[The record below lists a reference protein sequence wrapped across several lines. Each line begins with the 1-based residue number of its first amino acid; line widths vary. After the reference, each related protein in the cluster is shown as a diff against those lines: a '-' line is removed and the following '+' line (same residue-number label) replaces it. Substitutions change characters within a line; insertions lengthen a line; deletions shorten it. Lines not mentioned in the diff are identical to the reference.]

1 MSDATELEGPDDGS
15 PPVDID
21 RSRCVLCGGPNDCAL
36 ERPGEDG
43 DEAAQPC
50 WCVGRVFPTVLVDRA
65 TRRDGG
71 ASCICR
77 RCLEAASPTASDE
90 PDA

>member
-1 MSDATELEGPDDGS
+1 MSGTTESEGRDDES
-15 PPVDID
+15 PTVGID
-21 RSRCVLCGGPNDCAL
+21 RSRCALCGGPNDCAL
-36 ERPGEDG
+36 ERSGEGG
-43 DEAAQPC
+43 DEAAQAC
-50 WCVGRVFPTVLVDRA
+50 WCVGRDFPTVLVDRA

-77 RCLEAASPTASDE
+77 RCLEAASPVASDE

>member
-1 MSDATELEGPDDGS
+1 MSRPESGGGEGPI
-15 PPVDID
+15 VLETVD

-36 ERPGEDG
+36 AQAGADE
-43 DEAAQPC
+43 DEAAEPC
-50 WCVGRVFPTVLVDRA
+50 WCVGREFPTVLVDRA

-77 RCLEAASPTASDE
+77 SCLDASHPDESD
-90 PDA
+90 A